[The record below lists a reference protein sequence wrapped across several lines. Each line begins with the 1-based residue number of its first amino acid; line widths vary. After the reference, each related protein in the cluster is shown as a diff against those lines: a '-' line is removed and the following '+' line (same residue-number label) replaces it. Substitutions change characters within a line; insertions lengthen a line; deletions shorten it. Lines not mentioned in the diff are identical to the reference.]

1 MENVVETK
9 DFKIDYEMKD
19 NLVFLHIFFFSWGPA
34 TVRAIRQSIEDVK
47 QRFLS
52 EGHDVVF
59 AVTDE
64 EKVVRFWNMIDT
76 CYQVEQLKDGSYL
89 GCWLTEEI

>member
-1 MENVVETK
+1 MENVVETE
-9 DFKIDYEMKD
+9 DFKIDYEMK
-19 NLVFLHIFFFSWGPA
+19 NGLVFLHIFFFSWGPS
-34 TVRAIRQSIEDVK
+34 TVKSIRASINDVK

-64 EKVVRFWNMIDT
+64 YKVVRFWNMIDT
-76 CYQVEQLKDGSYL
+76 CYTVEKLKDDSYL